1 MTAMARATS
10 HVGLVS
16 TVSTTFSE
24 PFLAARMLASLDH
37 ISGGRVGWN
46 VVTSMFD
53 AEARNHGMEALPGHG
68 QRYER
73 AAEFI
78 EVALRLWDSWDDE
91 ALVLEPD
98 GMYADPALVRPI
110 DHAGEH
116 FRVSG
121 PLTVPRSSQGRPVL
135 FHAGASGP
143 GRELAARYAEGIY
156 AVAYDLP
163 AAQSDY
169 ADLKKRIGSAGRDPA
184 SVAVMPG
191 LVTYVGST
199 EAEAVAKQSRADALL
214 PAKQPLA
221 QLAPSSGRTAPVG
234 NWTPR
239 SPNCPRSSG
248 SAVHRAATRRSCGSW
263 RSRRPRCGSCWA
275 VSRPAEGTAPWS
287 APPSTSP
294 TRSRSGSVAVPLTGS
309 TSCHRGYRTTW
320 TTSSTTSSRAQ
331 SRISPRSCR
340 AATPG
345 SGALVMARTTTMR
358 LAPALRT
365 SGSRSTSMPPM
376 ANHGVPAAADPAMS
390 PETSR
395 TEPRPVAG
403 RPGLVGVSH
412 SGPVQK

>member
-91 ALVLEPD
+91 ALVQEPD

-156 AVAYDLP
+156 AVAYDLS

-191 LVTYVGST
+191 LATYVGST

-239 SPNCPRSSG
+239 SPNCPARAVQRSTGPLRDDPADRGGRGAHGAAAAGPSRG
-248 SAVHRAATRRSCGSW
+248 RRRALHHGRHPRAH
-263 RSRRPRCGSCWA
+263 RRPDRG
-275 VSRPAEGTAPWS
+275 V
-287 APPSTSP
+287 
-294 TRSRSGSVAVPLTGS
+294 VPL
-309 TSCHRGYRTTW
+309 R
-320 TTSSTTSSRAQ
+320 
-331 SRISPRSCR
+331 CR
-340 AATPG
+340 
-345 SGALVMARTTTMR
+345 
-358 LAPALRT
+358 
-365 SGSRSTSMPPM
+365 
-376 ANHGVPAAADPAMS
+376 
-390 PETSR
+390 
-395 TEPRPVAG
+395 
-403 RPGLVGVSH
+403 
-412 SGPVQK
+412 

>member
-91 ALVLEPD
+91 ALVQEPD

-214 PAKQPLA
+214 PAKQPRPSWHLHRAGLHRLA
-221 QLAPSSGRTAPVG
+221 TGRPGPRTAPARAVQRSTG
-234 NWTPR
+234 PLRDDPADRGGRGAHGAAAAGPSRGRRRALHHGRHPR
-239 SPNCPRSSG
+239 
-248 SAVHRAATRRSCGSW
+248 AH
-263 RSRRPRCGSCWA
+263 RRPDRG
-275 VSRPAEGTAPWS
+275 V
-287 APPSTSP
+287 
-294 TRSRSGSVAVPLTGS
+294 VPL
-309 TSCHRGYRTTW
+309 R
-320 TTSSTTSSRAQ
+320 
-331 SRISPRSCR
+331 CR
-340 AATPG
+340 
-345 SGALVMARTTTMR
+345 
-358 LAPALRT
+358 
-365 SGSRSTSMPPM
+365 
-376 ANHGVPAAADPAMS
+376 
-390 PETSR
+390 
-395 TEPRPVAG
+395 
-403 RPGLVGVSH
+403 
-412 SGPVQK
+412 